1 MSVLNR
7 FFSRSRLQALL
18 ILLVLAVG
26 VAAVTLLPL
35 RTAFVRLDESIA
47 DLEFRL
53 QKYEAMALLE
63 LPLKTQLAGLTSRQ
77 ESAEGLLQGESQAI
91 AGANLQ
97 ALFKQIVLNAGGRLE
112 STQVLPGSAAG
123 VMDWIG
129 IRAQFSGNIETLQRV
144 LYGIEFS
151 QPILFV
157 DMIEIRTKRI
167 RRGRRNSPPQEQT
180 QILSVSL
187 EVSGYRRNEESS

>member
-1 MSVLNR
+1 MSVPNR
-7 FFSRSRLQALL
+7 FFSRSRLLALL

-35 RTAFVRLDESIA
+35 RAAFVRLDESIA

-63 LPLKTQLAGLTSRQ
+63 LPLKTQLANLTSRQ

>member
-1 MSVLNR
+1 MLNR

>member
-1 MSVLNR
+1 MSVPNR

-63 LPLKTQLAGLTSRQ
+63 LPLKMQLASLTSRQ

>member
-1 MSVLNR
+1 MSVPNR

-35 RTAFVRLDESIA
+35 RAAFVRLDESIA

-63 LPLKTQLAGLTSRQ
+63 LPLKMQLASLTSRQ

>member
-1 MSVLNR
+1 MSVPNR

>member
-1 MSVLNR
+1 MSVPNR
-7 FFSRSRLQALL
+7 FFSRSRLLALL

-35 RTAFVRLDESIA
+35 RAAFVRLDESIA

-63 LPLKTQLAGLTSRQ
+63 LPLKMQLASLTSRQ

>member
-1 MSVLNR
+1 MPNR

>member
-1 MSVLNR
+1 MSVPNR
-7 FFSRSRLQALL
+7 FFSRSRLLALL